1 MNDVLIVGLGGAGCS
16 IVSQIKMAEGVRRVA
31 IDTDRKAL
39 QLLDTQSFFKR
50 VLLGSKIC
58 GGFAANVPK
67 RGRRAAE
74 ESHAE
79 LGALLT
85 GTRLLIIV
93 AGLGGGTGSGALPLI
108 VQIAHA
114 QNIEVLVAATLP
126 FSVEAV
132 RREIALAALSELK
145 DGGVGVQIHDLDMTD
160 KASSVD
166 MALEESNR
174 DVEQVIAKWMQQVH
188 PLKMPHKTNEVSSS
202 EVVAKTSLEPPS
214 LAKLVVAIS
223 SRALFNLDESHAVFE
238 NEGVEAYCRYQVE
251 REEIPLEPG
260 VAFSL
265 VKKLLA
271 LNEHDSAN
279 PRVEVILLSR
289 NNADTGLRIFNSIK
303 HHHLNI
309 SRAAFTRGESTHP
322 YISAFGAQLFLSA
335 EPGDVRR
342 TLEAG
347 FAAATILPSAAVP
360 AADADSAQ
368 LRIAF
373 DGDAVL
379 FSDESERIY
388 KREGL
393 NAFESNETLAAKQPL
408 PGGPFKNFLA
418 MLHRIQL
425 DYPADTSP
433 IRTALITARG
443 APAHE
448 RVIRTLRA
456 WNIRIDEALF
466 LGGMDKGAFLKA
478 FGADIFFDDQ
488 QKHCESARQHVATGH
503 VPHGVANE

>member
-1 MNDVLIVGLGGAGCS
+1 MQTSHQEKLI
-16 IVSQIKMAEGVRRVA
+16 
-31 IDTDRKAL
+31 
-39 QLLDTQSFFKR
+39 
-50 VLLGSKIC
+50 
-58 GGFAANVPK
+58 
-67 RGRRAAE
+67 
-74 ESHAE
+74 
-79 LGALLT
+79 
-85 GTRLLIIV
+85 
-93 AGLGGGTGSGALPLI
+93 
-108 VQIAHA
+108 
-114 QNIEVLVAATLP
+114 
-126 FSVEAV
+126 
-132 RREIALAALSELK
+132 
-145 DGGVGVQIHDLDMTD
+145 
-160 KASSVD
+160 
-166 MALEESNR
+166 
-174 DVEQVIAKWMQQVH
+174 
-188 PLKMPHKTNEVSSS
+188 
-202 EVVAKTSLEPPS
+202 
-214 LAKLVVAIS
+214 VAIS
-223 SRALFNLDESHAVFE
+223 SRALFDLDESHAVFE

-260 VAFSL
+260 VAFGL

-271 LNEHDSAN
+271 LNERDPAN

-303 HHHLNI
+303 YHNLNI

-335 EPGDVRR
+335 EPSDVRKA
-342 TLEAG
+342 LEAG
-347 FAAATILPSAAVP
+347 FAAATILPSAAAPV
-360 AADADSAQ
+360 ADANSAQ

-388 KREGL
+388 KRDGL
-393 NAFESNETLAAKQPL
+393 DAFESNEILAAKQPL
-408 PGGPFKNFLA
+408 PGGPFKKFLA
-418 MLHRIQL
+418 MLHQIQL

-503 VPHGVANE
+503 VPHGVANEL